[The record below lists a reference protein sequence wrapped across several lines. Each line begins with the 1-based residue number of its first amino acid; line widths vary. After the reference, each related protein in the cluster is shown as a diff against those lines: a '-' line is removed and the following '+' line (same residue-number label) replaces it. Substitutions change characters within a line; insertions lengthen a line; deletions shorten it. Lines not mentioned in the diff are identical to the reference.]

1 MVPFA
6 FIVANRVLVT
16 DIQTPG
22 KPGSNKNGIRMSQ
35 GRVPT
40 TVVVYVGARKSLAPT
55 LQMDSCAAVLEH
67 QPVYIYI
74 YRLF

>member
-55 LQMDSCAAVLEH
+55 LQMDGAICSCVGASACIHLH
-67 QPVYIYI
+67 
-74 YRLF
+74 L